1 MNFKAFRDHLMDSGK
16 LPSSYFQAEVVEA
29 SSLAKGERIMIGWRP
44 DREVLLSYE
53 GDSIFR
59 VLESRNSSLQKDD
72 RFEASTIMKGYPLA
86 LSGIFR
92 NGLKTD
98 PYVAGLDGG
107 IAFINKR

>member
-1 MNFKAFRDHLMDSGK
+1 M
-16 LPSSYFQAEVVEA
+16 
-29 SSLAKGERIMIGWRP
+29 IIGWRP
-44 DREVLLSYE
+44 DRKVILAYE
-53 GDSIFR
+53 GNSIFR
-59 VLESRNSSLQKDD
+59 VVESQNSSLRKDD

-107 IAFINKR
+107 IAFINMESK